1 MNTKT
6 KLFRQQLVAFSLVL
20 IVIGGQAFALNR
32 SMGSLNLNPPATNS
46 AAQADADE
54 SEDLP
59 ESLKSLKQKLETESE
74 VSPTELAVASE
85 AVSALPIVDWLG
97 PLAPMALSPFFGVA
111 CLSGMA
117 MWGGEWL
124 PLKSSLLSPDGP
136 LANPTIFWVF
146 LGLTVLTSLPRMT
159 KVSKPFAQAVD
170 HVEAYAGIG
179 TLLLL
184 KVLISMGGPEAPAEE
199 VAVYTAGIFSF
210 TGDMLLMIAMVVN
223 MIVVHSVRFFFE
235 FLIWIT
241 PVPFI
246 DACFEVA
253 NKALCAGLMA
263 LYGYSPTIATAVN
276 LVVLVACLF
285 VFRWIHRRVVFC
297 RTMALD
303 PILSRLFPKRS
314 VPKEP
319 KLTVF
324 PTAAFG
330 PFPVRAKCQLEPK
343 DTGWLITQK
352 RWFRPALTMELPFDK
367 CDPVMLSGLVANT
380 LQLNADGTKPCSFSK
395 RYGDLTELAKQLR
408 CTTKENEASGGDLR
422 SEMAPA

>member
-6 KLFRQQLVAFSLVL
+6 KLFRRQLVAFSLIL
-20 IVIGGQAFALNR
+20 IVIGSHGFALNQ
-32 SMGSLNLNPPATNS
+32 SLAAAKS
-46 AAQADADE
+46 VAQAE
-54 SEDLP
+54 SDGSP
-59 ESLKSLKQKLETESE
+59 QSLKDRLTQKLERESE
-74 VSPTELAVASE
+74 VSPTELAAATEV
-85 AVSALPIVDWLG
+85 VGALPITDWLG
-97 PLAPMALSPFFGVA
+97 PLAPMALSPFFGVT

-117 MWGGEWL
+117 LWGGDWL
-124 PLKSSLLSPDGP
+124 PGKSSLLSPDGP

-146 LGLTVLTSLPRMT
+146 LGLTLLTSAPRMT
-159 KVSKPFAQAVD
+159 KVSKPFAQAID

-184 KVLISMGGPEAPAEE
+184 KILISMDGPDVPAED
-199 VAVYTAGIFSF
+199 VAVYSAGIFSF
-210 TGDMLLMIAMVVN
+210 TGDMLLMLAMVVN

-235 FLIWIT
+235 FLIWVT

-253 NKALCAGLMA
+253 NKTLCAALMA

-276 LVVLVACLF
+276 LLILVACLF

-303 PILSRLFPKRS
+303 PILSRFFPKRS
-314 VPKEP
+314 VPQDAR
-319 KLTVF
+319 LTVF
-324 PTAAFG
+324 PTGGFG
-330 PFPVRAKCQLEPK
+330 PFPARAKCLIEPR
-343 DTGWLITQK
+343 DDGWLISQK
-352 RWFRPALTMELPFDK
+352 RWFRPALTLQLPFDQ

-380 LQLNADGTKPCSFSK
+380 LQLNAEGTKPCSFSK

-408 CTTKENEASGGDLR
+408 CTTKENEAGGDLR
-422 SEMAPA
+422 AELTPA